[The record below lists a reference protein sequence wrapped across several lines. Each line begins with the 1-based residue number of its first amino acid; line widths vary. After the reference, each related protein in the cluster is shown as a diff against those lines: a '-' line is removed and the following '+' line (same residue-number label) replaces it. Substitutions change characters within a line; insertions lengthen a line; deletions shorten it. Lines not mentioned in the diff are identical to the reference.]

1 MESEQA
7 RDHLLKSVNIGE
19 KILPLAANEGDIKVY
34 QNSSLV
40 FILPLTI
47 MSRPIQDEK
56 IQAPEILDDTKAE
69 YAQDPQAV
77 LPTDKPDYTDGLRKS
92 RFDSLTVGQTL
103 WIFKRL
109 VAYMMCTYSL
119 TLIDMWQVSH

>member
-1 MESEQA
+1 M
-7 RDHLLKSVNIGE
+7 
-19 KILPLAANEGDIKVY
+19 
-34 QNSSLV
+34 SL
-40 FILPLTI
+40 
-47 MSRPIQDEK
+47 PIQDEK

-69 YAQDPQAV
+69 YAQDPQAG

-109 VAYMMCTYSL
+109 IAYMMCTYSL
-119 TLIDMWQVSH
+119 TLIDMWQVSHWLCYEWAMYRPLRTFRCGLVGRPILSHAR